1 MPSVFNPSRYAVMY
15 RKFMGPLSGPVELL
29 VNNSGTYTAYNTT
42 AYVTRYQE
50 SDLVPGGSIQLG
62 DLRIIILAEDLD
74 AFGITKM
81 GLADRINVKGSSYAI
96 VNWDAFTRSVGEN
109 TIAVEVAVRGGG
121 AAVIAS
127 INVYRITDAGDR
139 RITSNGDYRITK
151 EAV

>member
-1 MPSVFNPSRYAVMY
+1 MPSVFSASRYAAMY
-15 RKFMGPLSGPVELL
+15 RKFMGPLAGPVELL
-29 VNNSGTYTAYNTT
+29 INNSGTYTGYNTT
-42 AYVTRYQE
+42 AHVTKYQE

-62 DLRIIILAEDLD
+62 DLKVIILAEDLD

-81 GLADRINVKGSSYAI
+81 GLADRINIDGLSYAI
-96 VNWDAFTRSVGEN
+96 VNWDNYTRSVGEN

-121 AAVIAS
+121 VAVIAS
-127 INVYRITDAGDR
+127 INVYRITDTGDR